1 MIHQAGHSTWAAK
14 SGQSGPVHQGDGGG
28 LRDVLGGLF
37 PAAPAPVPRWSWRL
51 LIAFAEVLAACLG
64 AVVLL
69 LRVPGRPW
77 DSLYAEDYYLYFP
90 QALQNPWH
98 LLSGWEGYLQLGTR
112 LVVQLVTCLPLAD
125 AAKGAA
131 VSGALVA
138 ACCALFIFHASAGHI
153 RSVTLRVLLAAAVI
167 LLSSA
172 PVEIADSDVN
182 LVWYLLPALFW
193 AVLWRPPAGAGMTVA
208 GLVGFF
214 AAATSSLAVLFA
226 PLLAIRLF
234 VLRRPR
240 DNAVTAGWLAGC
252 LLQVPFVV
260 SAAIAGQS
268 RLVGAGGPAFGR
280 YNRWDDWLLFS
291 LHDVVLRSVGWHLS
305 WWLQSHTTTD
315 WATLIVGIALAAALG
330 VAVKTQRAAR
340 PFLVAA
346 GSTGLVVVMSSLIL
360 TPWYVT
366 RPVTGQ
372 GELAARYTALPILLI
387 EASLIVAADC
397 ALHGR
402 RGTSPRHPVGQRY
415 APAAARP
422 ALAATLLIAF
432 LAGNW
437 AADFRYP
444 SGRSGIS
451 AHQWA
456 PTAAAWQR
464 DCQVMRA
471 RAISATLY
479 HHDYTI
485 PCDHIR
491 FASPV
496 RTAPFPG

>member
-1 MIHQAGHSTWAAK
+1 MIHQAGHFTLAAK
-14 SGQSGPVHQGDGGG
+14 SRPPDAGDQGHGGG

-37 PAAPAPVPRWSWRL
+37 PAAPAPVPLRWSWRM
-51 LIAFAEVLAACLG
+51 LIAIAQVLAVCLG

-77 DSLYAEDYYLYFP
+77 DSLYAEDYYLYIP

-98 LLSGWEGYLQLGTR
+98 LFSGWEGYLQLVTR
-112 LVVQLVTCLPLAD
+112 LVVRLVTCLPLAD

-138 ACCALFIFHASAGHI
+138 ACCALFVFHASAGHI
-153 RSVTLRVLLAAAVI
+153 RAVALRVLLAVAVI

-193 AVLWRPPAGAGMTVA
+193 AVLWRPRAVPGMALA

-214 AAATSSLAVLFA
+214 VAATCILGTLFA

-240 DNAVTAGWLAGC
+240 DHAVTAGWLAGC

-260 SAAIAGQS
+260 SAAVAGQS

-280 YNRWDDWLLFS
+280 YNRWDDWLLFY
-291 LHDVVLRSVGWHLS
+291 LHDVVLRSAGWHLS
-305 WWLQSHTTTD
+305 WWLQSRTTTD
-315 WATLIVGIALAAALG
+315 WATLIVGSALAAVLG
-330 VAVKTQRAAR
+330 VAFTTQREAR
-340 PFLVAA
+340 PFLVAGA
-346 GSTGLVVVMSSLIL
+346 TTGLVVVMFSLIL

-372 GELAARYTALPILLI
+372 GEVAARYTALPILLI
-387 EASLIVAADC
+387 EASLIIAADC
-397 ALHGR
+397 ALRGR
-402 RGTSPRHPVGQRY
+402 RDRSTRHPAGQRD
-415 APAAARP
+415 ATAAVWP
-422 ALAATLLIAF
+422 ALAVTLLVAF

-437 AADFRYP
+437 VADFRYP

-456 PTAAAWQR
+456 PVAAAWRR
-464 DCQVMRA
+464 DCQVLRVK
-471 RAISATLY
+471 AISTTLY

-485 PCDHIR
+485 PCDHLR
-491 FASPV
+491 F
-496 RTAPFPG
+496 

>member
-1 MIHQAGHSTWAAK
+1 MGAFTMIYQARQSALAAD
-14 SGQSGPVHQGDGGG
+14 SGQSAPGRPGYGGG
-28 LRDVLGGLF
+28 HRDVLSGLF
-37 PAAPAPVPRWSWRL
+37 PAAPAPVPLRWKRRM
-51 LIAFAEVLAACLG
+51 LIAFAEVLAVCLG

-77 DSLYAEDYYLYFP
+77 DSLYAEDYYLYVP

-98 LLSGWEGYLQLGTR
+98 LFSGWEGYLQLVTR

-138 ACCALFIFHASAGHI
+138 ACCALFIFHAAAGHI
-153 RSVTLRVLLAAAVI
+153 RSVTLRVLLAVAVI

-193 AVLWRPPAGAGMTVA
+193 AVLWRPRAGAGMTVA

-214 AAATSSLAVLFA
+214 VAATSSLVILFA
-226 PLLAIRLF
+226 PLLAMRLF

-240 DNAVTAGWLAGC
+240 EHAVTAGWLAGC
-252 LLQVPFVV
+252 LLQAPFVV
-260 SAAIAGQS
+260 IAAVAGQS
-268 RLVGAGGPAFGR
+268 RLVGAGGPALGR
-280 YNRWDDWLLFS
+280 YNRWDDWLLFY

-305 WWLQSHTTTD
+305 WWLQSRTTTD
-315 WATLIVGIALAAALG
+315 WATLIVGVALVAVLG
-330 VAVKTQRAAR
+330 VVFTTQREAR

-346 GSTGLVVVMSSLIL
+346 VSTGLVVVMFSLIL
-360 TPWYVT
+360 TPWYVS

-372 GELAARYTALPILLI
+372 GEVAARYTALPILLV
-387 EASLIVAADC
+387 EASLIIGADC
-397 ALHGR
+397 ALR
-402 RGTSPRHPVGQRY
+402 RRRDTRTRHPAGQRDD
-415 APAAARP
+415 PAAVWP
-422 ALAATLLIAF
+422 ALAVTLLLAF
-432 LAGNW
+432 LSGNW
-437 AADFRYP
+437 VADFRYP
-444 SGRSGIS
+444 SGRTGIS

-456 PTAAAWQR
+456 PVAAAWQR
-464 DCQVMRA
+464 DCQVLRA
-471 RAISATLY
+471 KAISSTLY
-479 HHDYTI
+479 HHDYAI

-491 FASPV
+491 F
-496 RTAPFPG
+496 